1 MLNTIQV
8 STVNNTLNL
17 DTTSLVSSNYMKK
30 VLECLKQS
38 NPKFNEIR
46 QIIADANVKD
56 FEEFYRFLYDNSNE
70 FASGKEGMVAFH
82 INEYTYQSNFRIDK
96 ENATAQDISQL
107 LHFTEE
113 EAFILSKTIHAI
125 DEDSELKEKLVKKL
139 YSLYDFDRVIHAI
152 TKKEE
157 TENIYNLIQA
167 IKQQKQVVLKEYKS
181 GNSKNIRDR
190 IVEPI
195 DFTINYTG
203 VWCYDTEDQTNKIF
217 KASRIQEV
225 EILDSDWQY
234 KPKHRVGITDI
245 FRMQSFEPIAI
256 QLQLSLVAYNLIL
269 EEFPLSEKCLKK
281 VDDNNY
287 LLTTEVGN
295 FLGVGRFVLGLP
307 GEIEVVY
314 PQAFRDYL
322 SEKRVI

>member
-1 MLNTIQV
+1 MADQAKFQKMLEVLLLLDCMSGRTILELSDRFDVSQRTVYRYFDTFKQV
-8 STVNNTLNL
+8 GFVIEN
-17 DTTSLVSSNYMKK
+17 
-30 VLECLKQS
+30 
-38 NPKFNEIR
+38 
-46 QIIADANVKD
+46 
-56 FEEFYRFLYDNSNE
+56 DN
-70 FASGKEGMVAFH
+70 G
-82 INEYTYQSNFRIDK
+82 NFKIDK
-96 ENATAQDISQL
+96 ESSTAKDISQL

-113 EAFILSKTIHAI
+113 EAFILSKAIHSI

-139 YSLYDFDRVIHAI
+139 YSIYDFDRVIYAI

-157 TENIYNLIQA
+157 TENIFSLIQS

-203 VWCYDTEDQTNKIF
+203 VWCYDIEDETNKVF
-217 KASRIQEV
+217 KASRIREV
-225 EILDSDWQY
+225 EILDKDWEY

-269 EEFPLSEKCLKK
+269 EEFPLSEKHLKK

-287 LLTTEVGN
+287 LLTTDVGN

-307 GEIEVVY
+307 GEIEVIY

-322 SEKRVI
+322 SEMNKEK

>member
-1 MLNTIQV
+1 VSIAGNSLDMADQAKFQKMLEVLLMLDCKYGRTIQEL
-8 STVNNTLNL
+8 SDRFDISQRTVYRYFDTFKQVGFVIENNNG
-17 DTTSLVSSNYMKK
+17 Y
-30 VLECLKQS
+30 
-38 NPKFNEIR
+38 
-46 QIIADANVKD
+46 
-56 FEEFYRFLYDNSNE
+56 
-70 FASGKEGMVAFH
+70 
-82 INEYTYQSNFRIDK
+82 FRIDK
-96 ENATAQDISQL
+96 ENSTAQDISQL

-167 IKQQKQVVLKEYKS
+167 IKQQKQVFLKEYKS

-225 EILDSDWQY
+225 EILDNDWQY

-269 EEFPLSEKCLKK
+269 EEFPLSEKYLKK

-295 FLGVGRFVLGLP
+295 FLGIGRFVLGLP

-322 SEKRVI
+322 SEKRSI